1 MRIIEALGA
10 LQFLTKKLISLS
22 DVADALGKTKG
33 AINNRH
39 NKVGGRSDELKP
51 EEIKQLEVY
60 FNVGIEDFVRRNS
73 TSENSA
79 QQTKRDKK
87 ELAETVKKV
96 LMETLIEYGGND
108 AVKKLLK

>member
-51 EEIKQLEVY
+51 EEIKQLEVH
-60 FNVGIEDFVRRNS
+60 FNVDIEDFVRKN
-73 TSENSA
+73 TAPENISSDI
-79 QQTKRDKK
+79 KDEIIK
-87 ELAETVKKV
+87 TV
-96 LMETLIEYGGND
+96 EEY
-108 AVKKLLK
+108 LKTRGI